1 MGKDTKD
8 YPVTRAVHV
17 LRAARIAFEPLLYR
31 YEGPGNVAVD
41 AATALGVPEAQ
52 VFKTLVFLANREPVL
67 VLVNATQ
74 RVSTRKVGRALDADV
89 TDCEPRDAE
98 RHTGYKVGGIS
109 PLGTKRAMPVLLDQS
124 ASAHDTLCVNAGSHG
139 FLARVK
145 VDDLV
150 RVLKAR
156 VGDWSVDP
164 AG

>member
-8 YPVTRAVHV
+8 YPVTRAVHA
-17 LRAARIAFEPLLYR
+17 LRAAKVPFEPLLYR

-41 AATALGVPEAQ
+41 AALALGLPETQ
-52 VFKTLVFLANREPVL
+52 VFKTLVFLAGRDPVL

-74 RVSTRKVGRALDADV
+74 RVSTRKVGRAVGADV
-89 TDCEPRDAE
+89 TDCDPRDAE

-124 ASAHDTLCVNAGSHG
+124 ALANETLAVNAGSHG

-150 RVLKAR
+150 KLLKAH

-164 AG
+164 G